1 MKKLLAIFFIIIP
14 LITTG
19 QEMVFITSSDGLKIT
34 ADFYQSDPFQPY
46 MIFMHQARS
55 SRGEY
60 KEIAPRFVKMGYN
73 FQEKEKNNSQESPSL
88 LCSAYKSNSGPA
100 GTMPQGL
107 MCLWLR

>member
-19 QEMVFITSSDGLKIT
+19 QEMVFFTSSDGLKIS

-73 FQEKEKNNSQESPSL
+73 CL
-88 LCSAYKSNSGPA
+88 VVDLRSG
-100 GTMPQGL
+100 GEMNYVHLISVTSI
-107 MCLWLR
+107 